1 MTGPLNNP
9 ITNQTH
15 ITPVGTPGSTHP
27 TTQQADPSQGP
38 PQISLAKSQTNSKHI
53 ERLKTVG
60 RIFGG
65 VLGIA
70 TAIAFT
76 PVVMVLTLL
85 VGGVLAPTGDSINR
99 AIHRR
104 FNIEIP
110 DGSIG
115 LADTVFKL
123 WMESFGKLGSFI
135 KGSTNKT
142 GFQVNPTSNNN
153 PTPNPANPTSFAKVE
168 EAP

>member
-1 MTGPLNNP
+1 MTGPLH
-9 ITNQTH
+9 NQTH
-15 ITPVGTPGSTHP
+15 ITSVGTPGSTHQ

-135 KGSTNKT
+135 KGSTNNT
-142 GFQVNPTSNNN
+142 GFHVNPTSPQN
-153 PTPNPANPTSFAKVE
+153 PTQNPNTPPPFSKVE
-168 EAP
+168 EAT